1 MATEGGLLDIE
12 YGMDPLSVLGD
23 MPLDPDAVKLIQ
35 TEGAQQDLAGVATWL
50 KNRELLVRGWGG
62 RRREGRGKCM
72 QGGSEG
78 AQQSNGVCEW
88 QEDAGDR
95 YDLG

>member
-62 RRREGRGKCM
+62 RRRERGVASACK
-72 QGGSEG
+72 GG
-78 AQQSNGVCEW
+78 ARVRSNGV
-88 QEDAGDR
+88 
-95 YDLG
+95 

>member
-50 KNRELLVRGWGG
+50 KNRELLVRGGG
-62 RRREGRGKCM
+62 VGGEIGAWQVHARGERGCAAM
-72 QGGSEG
+72 
-78 AQQSNGVCEW
+78 VCEG